1 MDIPRNTSEVFE
13 RLPNLFLGYFL
24 CSLGIVTNLYANLG
38 TGPWSL
44 FHVGLANITGLTLG
58 QITQIVGLVIII
70 ISWKLGNEPGLGT
83 IANIVFIGLFI
94 DLIIFVGIIPIQTQ
108 LIWQIFQLILSII
121 ITAIGALFYL
131 RTQLGAG
138 PRDGLMVVLTRI
150 LDKPVSYVRIPM
162 DILVSLMGY
171 FLGGPLGLGTII
183 TAIGLGYFMQLFF
196 KIGKFNS
203 KSKQLSLL
211 ELIRVR
217 VKKSP

>member
-1 MDIPRNTSEVFE
+1 VDIPRNTSEVFE
-13 RLPNLFLGYFL
+13 RLPILFLGYFI

-70 ISWKLGNEPGLGT
+70 ISWKLGNAPGLGT
-83 IANIVFIGLFI
+83 IANMIFIGFFI
-94 DLIIFVGIIPIQTQ
+94 DIIIFVGIIPFQTQ

-121 ITAIGALFYL
+121 ITAVGALFYL

-162 DILVSLMGY
+162 DVLVSIMGY
-171 FLGGPLGLGTII
+171 FLGGPLGLGTFI

-211 ELIRVR
+211 ELIHVHM
-217 VKKSP
+217 KK